1 MDDNT
6 LLRILIVIG
15 LVILIVPLLMMSV
28 MWLMMGGMMGTM
40 GTSSLFGILPLLL
53 ALGIGYG
60 GYRLLKRD
68 SESDDAVSESD
79 TDPLERLQEQY
90 TKGEITE
97 AEFEQKLEQQLDD
110 SSPSEPSGEP
120 SVGTTRERN
129 SEPER

>member
-40 GTSSLFGILPLLL
+40 GSSLFGIVPLLL

-60 GYRLLKRD
+60 GYRLLKRV
-68 SESDDAVSESD
+68 SESDDAVSDSD
-79 TDPLERLQEQY
+79 TDPIERLQEQY
-90 TKGEITE
+90 TKGEISE
-97 AEFEQKLEQQLDD
+97 AEFEQKLEQRLDD
-110 SSPSEPSGEP
+110 SSPSESSGEP

-129 SEPER
+129 SESER